1 MFTSD
6 FCTLWR
12 LGVGRSPHDSVMA
25 DGSRWS
31 TSVSCRRNS
40 LTPPTNIAMHHF
52 TIFVVKLRSNVG
64 CVFSMKI
71 RIVLTGLQ
79 IFNLSE
85 LSNRVRFR
93 YIIPYPHKCFY
104 ENKPKLFM
112 FVE

>member
-52 TIFVVKLRSNVG
+52 TIFVVKLRWNVG
-64 CVFSMKI
+64 CVFSMDYQDYKY
-71 RIVLTGLQ
+71 
-79 IFNLSE
+79 NLLE

-93 YIIPYPHKCFY
+93 YIIPYLHKCFY